1 MERSPVKIFT
11 AQDNLQAEMILN
23 ELKDSGIP
31 AYKKDL
37 GNAGI
42 LNIYAGNSK
51 YGEDIFVADTDI
63 QQALQI
69 LEGMGLI

>member
-31 AYKKDL
+31 TYKKDL

-51 YGEDIFVADTDI
+51 YGEDIFVADTDV